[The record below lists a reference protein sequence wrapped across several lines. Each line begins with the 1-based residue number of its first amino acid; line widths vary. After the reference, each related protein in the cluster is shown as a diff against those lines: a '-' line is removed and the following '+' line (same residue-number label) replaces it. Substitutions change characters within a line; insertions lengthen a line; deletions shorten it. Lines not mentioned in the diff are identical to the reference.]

1 MIRTLTALLGLTLAG
16 CVQIVSPAPLGPGAS
31 PGASLG
37 ALLDAAIAAN
47 PPYQPQ
53 PGEYVPP
60 KPPY

>member
-1 MIRTLTALLGLTLAG
+1 MIRTLAVLMGLMLAG
-16 CVQIVSPAPLGPGAS
+16 CVQIVAPTPAG

-47 PPYQPQ
+47 PPYQPI
-53 PGEYVPP
+53 PGEVIPP

>member
-1 MIRTLTALLGLTLAG
+1 MLRAALLALALAG
-16 CVQIVSPAPLGPGAS
+16 CVQVVAPPPG

-47 PPYQPQ
+47 PPYQQPM

-60 KPPY
+60 KPPAY